1 MRVIDTHVH
10 VWELDLVDYGW
21 LTPAQGALYRD
32 ITVDEAV
39 AVTGA
44 ASVDRLVLVQAAD
57 SLIETR
63 RLVEIARATD
73 AVVGVVGWL
82 PIASPADVERLLE
95 GEFAG
100 ALGGVRTLVHQAP
113 DPDLLTSSPVVATVR
128 LLGRRG
134 LPFEIPDAFPR
145 LAVSAER
152 LVGQCPDTVIVID
165 HLGKPGTHRAREA
178 WAEWMHRM
186 ARHPGTVAKLSG
198 LASSTRCWTASEVR
212 PLVDVALDAFGPDRL
227 MFGADWPLLATAPD
241 YRSVLDVTLETL
253 DGLSDDERSRILHR
267 TAERVYGLPTD

>member
-21 LTPAQGALYRD
+21 LTSAQGSLHRD
-32 ITVDEAV
+32 VTVDEAL

-44 ASVDRLVLVQAAD
+44 AGVDRLVLVQAAD

-63 RLVEIARATD
+63 RLVEISRVVD

-82 PIASPADVERLLE
+82 PIASPADVERLLDT
-95 GEFAG
+95 EFAG
-100 ALGGVRTLVHQAP
+100 ALSGVRALVHRAP
-113 DPDLLTSSPVVATVR
+113 DSDLLASPPVVATVR

-145 LAVSAER
+145 LADAAEG
-152 LVGQCPDTVIVID
+152 LVAQCPDTVIVVD
-165 HLGKPGTHRAREA
+165 HLGKPGIRPPLRA
-178 WAEWMHRM
+178 WAGWMHRM

-198 LASSTRCWTASEVR
+198 LASSTQHWTASEVR
-212 PLVDVALDAFGPDRL
+212 PLVDVALNAFGSDRL
-227 MFGADWPLLATAPD
+227 MFGGDWPLLATAPD
-241 YRSVLDVTLETL
+241 YQSVLDVTLEVL
-253 DGLSDDERSRILHR
+253 DALSDDERSRILSR
-267 TAERVYGLPTD
+267 TAERVYDLPPG